1 MEKRNEMRE
10 EWRRGKRGWRKGEQF
25 STGKRTERAGGR
37 PALMAMSALLLLC
50 LGSFPAFAE
59 EKWNVEDNI
68 VSFYEVPELVNRYSS
83 LAETEQSLLS
93 ESTKGIKGVR
103 DAVKDQKKDI
113 VDGLSEN
120 IDALKEERDSTEDK
134 TMKEALTKEI
144 ASLEKVKNSKKI
156 LPGLNGSLAE
166 ANSALTELS
175 KTDKEMQKAEK
186 KAEKSVRSGFLT
198 GKALLSDGMQNLL
211 FTYQNTENGKK
222 LLEKRVELMRGSL
235 KKAEAEKNLGK
246 ATENEVRAARIA
258 LQSAEADLQKA
269 KDGLDGI
276 KRNIGLALGW
286 HIDTYQNMVIE
297 PTPDFPRDYLSGRN
311 FETDYQAVLDRNS
324 AYGEILR
331 MKEKNITGWT
341 EKKQSKEEKKE
352 EIRVSLQALWQS
364 IEEKNLALTKAETD
378 SRLSALKRDKATRM
392 QDAGLLG
399 RVEKEGMEIDALQ
412 SENTYESARLA
423 YNQAVFQYEEAVNK
437 GILSLS

>member
-10 EWRRGKRGWRKGEQF
+10 EWRKGKRGWRKGQKF
-25 STGKRTERAGGR
+25 STGKRTERVGSG
-37 PALMAMSALLLLC
+37 PALMTMSALLLLC

-83 LAETEQSLLS
+83 LAETEQSLLL

-120 IDALKEERDSTEDK
+120 IDVLKEERDSTEDK

-144 ASLEKVKNSKKI
+144 ASLEKVKNSKRI

-235 KKAEAEKNLGK
+235 KKAEAHRSSKCRGGFTEGK
-246 ATENEVRAARIA
+246 GRFGRH
-258 LQSAEADLQKA
+258 KA
-269 KDGLDGI
+269 KY
-276 KRNIGLALGW
+276 R
-286 HIDTYQNMVIE
+286 
-297 PTPDFPRDYLSGRN
+297 PFS
-311 FETDYQAVLDRNS
+311 
-324 AYGEILR
+324 
-331 MKEKNITGWT
+331 
-341 EKKQSKEEKKE
+341 
-352 EIRVSLQALWQS
+352 
-364 IEEKNLALTKAETD
+364 
-378 SRLSALKRDKATRM
+378 
-392 QDAGLLG
+392 
-399 RVEKEGMEIDALQ
+399 
-412 SENTYESARLA
+412 RLA
-423 YNQAVFQYEEAVNK
+423 YRY
-437 GILSLS
+437 LSEYGD

>member
-10 EWRRGKRGWRKGEQF
+10 EWRRGKRGWRKGQKF
-25 STGKRTERAGGR
+25 STGKRTERVGR
-37 PALMAMSALLLLC
+37 GPALTAMSAVGGGPALMSALLLLC
-50 LGSFPAFAE
+50 LGSFPVFAE

-166 ANSALTELS
+166 ANSALAELS

-235 KKAEAEKNLGK
+235 KKE
-246 ATENEVRAARIA
+246 
-258 LQSAEADLQKA
+258 
-269 KDGLDGI
+269 
-276 KRNIGLALGW
+276 
-286 HIDTYQNMVIE
+286 
-297 PTPDFPRDYLSGRN
+297 SG
-311 FETDYQAVLDRNS
+311 
-324 AYGEILR
+324 
-331 MKEKNITGWT
+331 
-341 EKKQSKEEKKE
+341 
-352 EIRVSLQALWQS
+352 
-364 IEEKNLALTKAETD
+364 
-378 SRLSALKRDKATRM
+378 
-392 QDAGLLG
+392 
-399 RVEKEGMEIDALQ
+399 
-412 SENTYESARLA
+412 
-423 YNQAVFQYEEAVNK
+423 
-437 GILSLS
+437 

>member
-1 MEKRNEMRE
+1 M
-10 EWRRGKRGWRKGEQF
+10 
-25 STGKRTERAGGR
+25 
-37 PALMAMSALLLLC
+37 
-50 LGSFPAFAE
+50 
-59 EKWNVEDNI
+59 
-68 VSFYEVPELVNRYSS
+68 PELVNRYSS

-246 ATENEVRAARIA
+246 ATENEVSAARIA

-276 KRNIGLALGW
+276 KRNIGLSLGW

-341 EKKQSKEEKKE
+341 EKKQS
-352 EIRVSLQALWQS
+352 

-399 RVEKEGMEIDALQ
+399 RVEKEGMEMDALQ